1 MLLTTSR
8 ERQPTLHILG
18 GRLRDLT
25 DSLIPTKSLE
35 FKEPYVCSYLLV
47 LSCLYSRMFGS
58 TMEYTTRNEK
68 GEYEVARGISAN
80 VFKCI
85 LVSIACTG

>member
-1 MLLTTSR
+1 
-8 ERQPTLHILG
+8 
-18 GRLRDLT
+18 
-25 DSLIPTKSLE
+25 
-35 FKEPYVCSYLLV
+35 
-47 LSCLYSRMFGS
+47 MFGS

-85 LVSIACTG
+85 LVRFCLMHAAYVLKATYYTKMPADAQHNSCSWCK

>member
-1 MLLTTSR
+1 MYCFVFD
-8 ERQPTLHILG
+8 HIMYMFI
-18 GRLRDLT
+18 T
-25 DSLIPTKSLE
+25 
-35 FKEPYVCSYLLV
+35 
-47 LSCLYSRMFGS
+47 RMFGS

-85 LVSIACTG
+85 LVRFMCFYYLFDDSV

>member
-1 MLLTTSR
+1 
-8 ERQPTLHILG
+8 
-18 GRLRDLT
+18 
-25 DSLIPTKSLE
+25 
-35 FKEPYVCSYLLV
+35 
-47 LSCLYSRMFGS
+47 MFGS

-85 LVSIACTG
+85 LVRSNFCSI

>member
-1 MLLTTSR
+1 MYYFVFD
-8 ERQPTLHILG
+8 HIMYMFI
-18 GRLRDLT
+18 T
-25 DSLIPTKSLE
+25 
-35 FKEPYVCSYLLV
+35 
-47 LSCLYSRMFGS
+47 RMFGS

-85 LVSIACTG
+85 LVRFMCFCYLFDDSV

>member
-1 MLLTTSR
+1 MYSFVFD
-8 ERQPTLHILG
+8 HIMYMFI
-18 GRLRDLT
+18 T
-25 DSLIPTKSLE
+25 
-35 FKEPYVCSYLLV
+35 
-47 LSCLYSRMFGS
+47 RMFGS

-85 LVSIACTG
+85 LVRFMCFYYLFDDSV

>member
-1 MLLTTSR
+1 MTFLLHVLLIIDY
-8 ERQPTLHILG
+8 QAV
-18 GRLRDLT
+18 T
-25 DSLIPTKSLE
+25 DSQHHYSLVIYY
-35 FKEPYVCSYLLV
+35 FVSDDNMYFCIT
-47 LSCLYSRMFGS
+47 RMFGS

-85 LVSIACTG
+85 LVRFRCFYYLFDNSV

>member
-1 MLLTTSR
+1 
-8 ERQPTLHILG
+8 
-18 GRLRDLT
+18 
-25 DSLIPTKSLE
+25 
-35 FKEPYVCSYLLV
+35 
-47 LSCLYSRMFGS
+47 MFGS

-85 LVSIACTG
+85 LVSLVKLSYSVID